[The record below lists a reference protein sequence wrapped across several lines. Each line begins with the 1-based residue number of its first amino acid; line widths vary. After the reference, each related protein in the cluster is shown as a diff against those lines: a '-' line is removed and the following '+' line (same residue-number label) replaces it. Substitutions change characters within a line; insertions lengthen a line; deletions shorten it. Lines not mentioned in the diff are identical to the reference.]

1 MKKRYVCHREQSV
14 PLLFGSEHSWSSFV
28 EFLRH
33 SMIFFT
39 RIFSPVKLLLG
50 KTRVKTQGSSQ
61 INIQVE
67 GVVNI
72 VVSACLVEDIPSLPS
87 SDTKPPHKTSWP
99 EQLPI
104 LISFLPSPVTRAE
117 RRPHKN
123 NNNCHCLHRIW
134 CTASRCHLYFTHQKY
149 AEFPAFQLAF
159 LASPMEAI
167 WQAVQEDI
175 RILQLAEALQIA
187 EGQRYS
193 NLGRPTVCT
202 TASALQ
208 PQDCVTALVSSVMN
222 EPFKPFVGVQGL
234 NKSFKSPSSCGTL
247 SSCADKLDPLVWF
260 AALAVDSLSTAPSD
274 PVINQACAKR
284 PGLEKLH
291 KNKPKKERRNH
302 GLKATIV
309 LRDWFSR
316 NFEHP
321 YPSKEQKRELAH
333 MSFLTE
339 DQVVNWFHNARKR
352 RR

>member
-1 MKKRYVCHREQSV
+1 
-14 PLLFGSEHSWSSFV
+14 L
-28 EFLRH
+28 
-33 SMIFFT
+33 
-39 RIFSPVKLLLG
+39 LLLG
-50 KTRVKTQGSSQ
+50 KTRVKL
-61 INIQVE
+61 NIQ
-67 GVVNI
+67 VVNI

-87 SDTKPPHKTSWP
+87 SDTKPPHKTTWP

-104 LISFLPSPVTRAE
+104 LISVLPSPVTRAE

-123 NNNCHCLHRIW
+123 KNICHCLHRIV
-134 CTASRCHLYFTHQKY
+134 CTASRCHLYFTHQKS
-149 AEFPAFQLAF
+149 AEFPALQLAF

-202 TASALQ
+202 TASALR
-208 PQDCVTALVSSVMN
+208 PQDCVTALVSSVIKKPFK
-222 EPFKPFVGVQGL
+222 PFKPFVGVQGL
-234 NKSFKSPSSCGTL
+234 NKSLKSPLSCGTL

-260 AALAVDSLSTAPSD
+260 AALAVDSLSMAPSD
-274 PVINQACAKR
+274 LVINQACAKR